1 MSFIAFNFTC
11 EKHLVASLSEQFL
24 QSMIDFRRFGKTI
37 TVSLCSHT
45 IAHQF
50 FSNKSQTAD
59 VGWMWRRFNGAAG
72 QCRYCSS
79 CHHPWPNL
87 WPRWSP
93 PTPTS
98 SPCRQTA
105 WRSGP
110 RSTAPSSRAS
120 TCPNWD
126 FCQPRQASL
135 WSDHVTSL
143 IVKHLS
149 SCCSNSDIPRPI
161 SPFLAFLSVALI
173 RIRVCL
179 SEWHFLHNDQAWT
192 QARPRGGHGAHVQV
206 HWPDQAEPRVQNSL
220 EQAGRRTMK
229 DEREKYIYLYFWIL

>member
-1 MSFIAFNFTC
+1 MW
-11 EKHLVASLSEQFL
+11 KASSLFASVSEQL
-24 QSMIDFRRFGKTI
+24 SQSIINFRRFGKTI
-37 TVSLCSHT
+37 IASLSWHI
-45 IAHQF
+45 IAPQF
-50 FSNKSQTAD
+50 SFNKSQTAD
-59 VGWMWRRFNGAAG
+59 VGLMWRRFSGAAG

-79 CHHPWPNL
+79 YHPWPNL

-98 SPCRQTA
+98 SPCRRTA

-120 TCPNWD
+120 IFPNWD
-126 FCQPRQASL
+126 FCQQRQGLL
-135 WSDHVTSL
+135 WSDHETTS

-149 SCCSNSDIPRPI
+149 SCCSNSNIPRPI
-161 SPFLAFLSVALI
+161 SPFLAFLSVVLI
-173 RIRVCL
+173 RIRVHL
-179 SEWHFLHNDQAWT
+179 SEWHFLHNDQAWS

-220 EQAGRRTMK
+220 EQAGGWTMK
-229 DEREKYIYLYFWIL
+229 DERKKYIYLYFWIL